1 MDMEKIFQDILTM
14 DGVHGLVLLSDEGK
28 VLFESLDGNR
38 FLLEKSTLSWQSII
52 ESLEDFREMDLV
64 YEQGR
69 YYMRK
74 IDTGLLMISMGLDVS
89 IAMVKLNC
97 DIVVPELK
105 KLQSGK
111 GLKRFFKF

>member
-1 MDMEKIFQDILTM
+1 MEKIFQDIVGM
-14 DGVHGLVLLSDEGK
+14 GGVYGLVLLSAEGK
-28 VLFESLDGNR
+28 VLFESLDDNR
-38 FLLEKSTLSWQSII
+38 FQPEKIALSWKVII
-52 ESLEDFREMDLV
+52 ESIVEFKEMDLV

-74 IDTGLLMISMGLDVS
+74 TDSGYILISMSLDTS

-97 DIVVPELK
+97 DIVIPELK
-105 KLQSGK
+105 KHLEQGK